1 VHETLEYIEDTL
13 HAWWRDLEDTADLA
27 HPDSG
32 QWWPESD
39 PFRVAIGAVLTQ
51 NTNWTNVER
60 ALGRLDEV
68 DVTDVESLLGL
79 PEAELAERIRPA
91 GYFRVKADRLRQ
103 LATAWSQAGG
113 ASELAQWETPAL
125 RDWLLAIKGI
135 GPETADDILL
145 YGFARPVFVVD
156 AYTRRLLER
165 LGLEAQ
171 AGWKYEAL
179 RAWLEEHFVADVT
192 RLGDIHGLIVEHAKQ
207 HCKVRPRCDGCPLEG
222 PCQFRPG

>member
-1 VHETLEYIEDTL
+1 MHETLEYIEDRL
-13 HAWWRDLEDTADLA
+13 HAWWRDLEGAAGLA

-39 PFRVAIGAVLTQ
+39 PFRVAVGAVLTQ
-51 NTNWTNVER
+51 NTNWGNVER

-68 DVTDVESLLGL
+68 GVTDVESLLHL
-79 PEAELAERIRPA
+79 PETELAERIRPA

-103 LATAWSQAGG
+103 MATAWSQAGG
-113 ASELAQWETPAL
+113 TSELARWEMPVL
-125 RDWLLAIKGI
+125 RDWLLTIKGV

-165 LGLEAQ
+165 LGLEEQ

-192 RLGDIHGLIVEHAKQ
+192 RLGDIHGLIVEHAKR
-207 HCKVRPRCDGCPLEG
+207 HCKVRPVCEGCPLKG